1 MPGHLHY
8 DSFFKL
14 TIRMAET
21 SVPSCSARATE
32 IAATSSER
40 FAIAGV
46 PAAGAD
52 AAAGAS
58 SATGAATA
66 DASKATTPEVTDTNA
81 PSTTPDGSASAAKGA
96 SFSAPGASTAAG
108 DEAAS
113 AEEPAAAEAT
123 DAEPAPAEPA
133 ATEPAPAE
141 ESLEGE
147 TFVIQNE
154 HDGTR
159 GVVDVSAGSRDD
171 GANVQLYESNG
182 TAAQQWTFE
191 RNDDGS
197 YTIRN
202 ANSGKALDVA
212 CAQFK
217 DGGNVWQYEPN
228 GTEAQRW
235 TIKWVDRVQGLAYLL
250 LAAHPEL
257 ALDASGAQTSN
268 GTNLQLWHANGTAAQ
283 LWRLRSL
290 ERAAK
295 EAARLAASGLDV
307 VDGLDGVDYA
317 IVSDADG
324 RGVSVAGGSRDS
336 GGGLVMEA
344 GTSADRQAYRITR
357 EGDYW
362 RIQNL
367 RSGLS
372 LASDEDDVVPGAGI
386 RQRANSTDDSQ
397 LWLIYRKDGAYGFV
411 NKQTGLVFSN
421 RSGLFSGVTLGSA
434 GDKDELFK
442 LEAWTPSVADGVY
455 RIATRLGNAQ
465 ALDVAGG
472 STSVGANVQDYA
484 WNGTTAQRW
493 YVSRK
498 DGGYAITNLGSGLR
512 LACDGTNV
520 VQAGNSFL
528 WRLGYVLG
536 AGLTLVDPTT
546 GRALDVSCANAS
558 SGTNVQTWVANG
570 TLAQVWD
577 LVGISALDD
586 GWYTLRSA
594 LDTNKALD
602 LNGGAYENGAN
613 VQLWGANDSDAQ
625 RWYVYGLGN
634 GYYTLVSGASNK
646 ALTADGDAG
655 RAGTNVDQQTGRGTS
670 AQRWRLQFTD
680 GQATFVN
687 ESGKVL
693 DVSGASTA
701 DGANVQIWD
710 SNGTAAQRWLIRS
723 CAASSTMGRLIDFEN
738 EMLAMANDDSH
749 GYDQDYRWGEY
760 GDYDCSSLVISC
772 LRWAGFGTGSA
783 SYTGDLR
790 SNLQDRGWQ
799 WISDVNPAEAQPGD
813 IMLSEVHH
821 VAAMISHTQM
831 VEARGNEWGGA
842 TNSRP
847 GDQTGE
853 EICVSPWRAQRG
865 LHTSQG
871 WDGILRFT
879 GYC

>member
-1 MPGHLHY
+1 MRPASYFRGAAAALIV
-8 DSFFKL
+8 SAAL
-14 TIRMAET
+14 GAAPAVALASEPA
-21 SVPSCSARATE
+21 SVPAPAASEAAVASTTQTEATTEAAAASATKATTGSE
-32 IAATSSER
+32 AASSSATAGSTSAGGQAGASEGTSSSDQQAAAKAGGESGASAAATSGETTTD
-40 FAIAGV
+40 
-46 PAAGAD
+46 PA
-52 AAAGAS
+52 
-58 SATGAATA
+58 
-66 DASKATTPEVTDTNA
+66 TPTD
-81 PSTTPDGSASAAKGA
+81 P
-96 SFSAPGASTAAG
+96 
-108 DEAAS
+108 S
-113 AEEPAAAEAT
+113 AET
-123 DAEPAPAEPA
+123 
-133 ATEPAPAE
+133 PAE
-141 ESLEGE
+141 EEPLEGE
-147 TFVIQNE
+147 TYVIQNE

-159 GVVDVSAGSRDD
+159 GVVDVSAGSHDD
-171 GANVQLYESNG
+171 GANVQLYGSNG
-182 TAAQQWTFE
+182 TAAQQWEFE

-202 ANSGKALDVA
+202 VNSGKVLDVA
-212 CAQFK
+212 CAEFK

-228 GTEAQRW
+228 GSAAQRW
-235 TIKWVDRVQGLAYLL
+235 TVKWVDRTQGLAYLL

-290 ERAAK
+290 EQATK
-295 EAARLAASGLDV
+295 EAARLVAGGLDV
-307 VDGLDGVDYA
+307 VDDLDGVDYT
-317 IVSDADG
+317 IVSNADG
-324 RGVSVAGGSRDS
+324 RDVTVGGGSRD
-336 GGGLVMEA
+336 GGAGLIMED

-362 RIQNL
+362 RIQNV

-372 LASDEDDVVPGAGI
+372 LAADVDDVVPGAGI
-386 RQRANSTDDSQ
+386 RQRANSADDSQ
-397 LWLIYRKDGAYGFV
+397 LWVIYRKDGAYGFI

-421 RSGLFSGVTLGSA
+421 RSGLFSGVTFGTA
-434 GDKDELFK
+434 GDKDELFR
-442 LEAWTPSVADGVY
+442 LESWVPSVSDGVY
-455 RIATRLGNAQ
+455 RIASRLGNSQ
-465 ALDVAGG
+465 ALDVAAG
-472 STSVGANVQDYA
+472 SAASGANVQDYA

-512 LACDGTNV
+512 LATDGTNV

-536 AGLTLVDPTT
+536 AGLSLVDPTT
-546 GRALDVSCANAS
+546 GRALDVSGANAS
-558 SGTNVQTWVANG
+558 SGANVQTWAENG
-570 TLAQVWD
+570 TLAQVWN
-577 LVGISALDD
+577 LVGINAIDD

-594 LDTNKALD
+594 LDTGKALD
-602 LNGGAYENGAN
+602 LDGAAYDNGAN

-646 ALTADGDAG
+646 VLTADGDAG

-680 GQATFVN
+680 GQVTFVN

-710 SNGTAAQRWLIRS
+710 SNGTTAQRWLIRS
-723 CAASSTMGRLIDFEN
+723 CGASETMGRLIDFEN
-738 EMLAMANDDSH
+738 KMLAMANDDSH

-772 LRWAGFGTGSA
+772 LDWAGFGTGSA
-783 SYTGDLR
+783 TYTGNLR
-790 SNLQDRGWQ
+790 WNLQARGWQ
-799 WISDVNPAEAQPGD
+799 WIGDVNPEEAQPGD

-842 TNSRP
+842 TGGRH
-847 GDQTGE
+847 GDQTGD

-865 LHTSQG
+865 LHTSEG